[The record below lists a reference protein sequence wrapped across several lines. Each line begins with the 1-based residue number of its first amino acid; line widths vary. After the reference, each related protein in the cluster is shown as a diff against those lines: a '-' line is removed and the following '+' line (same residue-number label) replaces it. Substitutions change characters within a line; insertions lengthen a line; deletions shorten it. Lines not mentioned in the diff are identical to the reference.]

1 MYGHLCVPLLCLS
14 LSLFTRV
21 KRFFASDKSV
31 QKEIIGFFARTPF
44 KTQAFHKGLLSW
56 FRKYRAAIFPCT
68 KKIKGAVAQLM
79 ESTDQSDSPFI
90 VAKAPRKMDVT

>member
-31 QKEIIGFFARTPF
+31 AKEIIDSFACTPF
-44 KTQAFHKGLLSW
+44 KPHRFTSCFCRDFGNTAERYFH
-56 FRKYRAAIFPCT
+56 A
-68 KKIKGAVAQLM
+68 
-79 ESTDQSDSPFI
+79 
-90 VAKAPRKMDVT
+90 